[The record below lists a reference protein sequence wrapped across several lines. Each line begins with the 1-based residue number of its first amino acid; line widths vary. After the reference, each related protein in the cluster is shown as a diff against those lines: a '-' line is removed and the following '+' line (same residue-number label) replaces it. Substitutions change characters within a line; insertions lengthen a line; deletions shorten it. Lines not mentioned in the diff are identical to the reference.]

1 MLKYID
7 SLKRLARSVRRRR
20 IISREG
26 IITIKIT
33 SDINRADSYLLDIL
47 LGPSYLLKLFKIV

>member
-33 SDINRADSYLLDIL
+33 SNINRPDSYPFGISLGLSYLLR
-47 LGPSYLLKLFKIV
+47 LFKIL